1 MGDLSNKSVQE
12 LHAELERLEHELD
25 YQVHHKRI
33 NELQERI
40 DAVEEELKR
49 REEHGT

>member
-1 MGDLSNKSVQE
+1 MEEISAKTTQE

-40 DAVEEELKR
+40 GVIEEKLKKR
-49 REEHGT
+49 G

>member
-40 DAVEEELKR
+40 DAIEEELKR

>member
-1 MGDLSNKSVQE
+1 MEDLSNKTTQE
-12 LHAELERLEHELD
+12 LHAELERLERELD

>member
-1 MGDLSNKSVQE
+1 MEDLSNKTVQE

-40 DAVEEELKR
+40 GAIEEELKKR
-49 REEHGT
+49 G

>member
-12 LHAELERLEHELD
+12 LHAELKRLEHELD

-40 DAVEEELKR
+40 DAIEEELKR
-49 REEHGT
+49 RKEYGT

>member
-1 MGDLSNKSVQE
+1 MEEISAKTTQE

-33 NELQERI
+33 NELQEQI
-40 DAVEEELKR
+40 GAIEEKLKKR
-49 REEHGT
+49 G